1 MSIPSKDASEKSKAV
16 HDTLLVCGQPEADAP
31 DEIALLGHSLRE
43 LDGRVRNLEDADDCL
58 KNIREIQRL
67 LARANILLAGLIESL
82 PRG

>member
-1 MSIPSKDASEKSKAV
+1 MSIPSKDASKDSKAI
-16 HDTLLVCGQPEADAP
+16 HDTLITCGQPEADAP
-31 DEIALLGHSLRE
+31 GEIELIGDSLRA